1 MKLLAANDLIDIII
15 NCPSVRAS
23 ISYTLEAATLGD
35 KTCSF
40 YCSINSTKGILVAQF
55 SNGNSNNM
63 IHSAMS
69 LIPSTIHYSSRFAL
83 STIWFSNIYR
93 LIHINVPK
101 QFYHPEKIFALYS
114 NSTIP
119 IGAQFRWSHIGNAD
133 NDTEAYVLH
142 LAANEGRCQIILS
155 DKDAFNSCRLYKS
168 VKKIE
173 IV

>member
-1 MKLLAANDLIDIII
+1 MKLLAANYLIDIII

-55 SNGNSNNM
+55 SNGNNDPFSNVLNT
-63 IHSAMS
+63 
-69 LIPSTIHYSSRFAL
+69 PSTIHYSSRFAL
-83 STIWFSNIYR
+83 STIWFSNINH